1 MSIYDFFLL
10 LDEYIFDAN
19 CYYLS
24 VKSQKFAQISY
35 QKWSVEQIKNEV
47 ALSIYP
53 KEYATK
59 DELTAIISGF
69 ANRMANYSYRNEKSK
84 IIFVTAQDVATD
96 ILDIIK

>member
-10 LDEYIFDAN
+10 LDEYIFDAD
-19 CYYLS
+19 CSYLS
-24 VKSQKFAQISY
+24 TKSQKFAQISY
-35 QKWSVEQIKNEV
+35 QKWTIEQIKNEV
-47 ALSIYP
+47 ALAIYP

-59 DELTAIISGF
+59 DEFTSIISIF
-69 ANRMANYSYRNEKSK
+69 ANRMVNYSYRNEKSK